1 MIYKELSFS
10 DFYDEFQAVRPNNFS
25 YDGLKTLYEYYDD
38 LYMDTELDVIA
49 ICCDWTEY
57 QSDEELMTDYGHL
70 IDGDDIEDLLNE
82 LDNHTYQITIADEN
96 YLVMNF

>member
-25 YDGLKTLYEYYDD
+25 YDGLKTLYEYYR
-38 LYMDTELDVIA
+38 LRDVILN